1 MAIESSVT
9 APLFFKICIL
19 YALSIL
25 SECAPSACLV
35 FAEAE
40 SSWIHGTGETMWRLR
55 TKPGF
60 PARVVSLSSPS
71 LTL

>member
-25 SECAPSACLV
+25 SECAWYLQ
-35 FAEAE
+35 
-40 SSWIHGTGETMWRLR
+40 RQR
-55 TKPGF
+55 
-60 PARVVSLSSPS
+60 ARGSMELEKQCGG
-71 LTL
+71 

>member
-1 MAIESSVT
+1 MTIESSVT

-25 SECAPSACLV
+25 PECAPFACLV

-40 SSWIHGTGETMWRLR
+40 SSWINGTGETMWRLR
-55 TKPGF
+55 TKLGF
-60 PARVVSLSSPS
+60 PARVVKSLQPGTDS
-71 LTL
+71 